1 MNMRAL
7 SLTLLL
13 SACAGRQSGPT
24 TPSTD
29 EVRSM
34 EEMRITARQE
44 ADGSISMNAY
54 DAETLFNAGV
64 AEMRAGSCE
73 TAVRHFDRVADEF
86 TTSRFVSPAL
96 YNAGLC
102 LKQRQSN
109 REAAL
114 RFERILRDT
123 PDSRDVKDA
132 GFQLAELYLALERWD
147 DGLEHATRM
156 LERTDLNS
164 DERVELLARKA
175 QYHLG
180 AERFDEAR
188 SQARLTLRWA
198 RTRPDDA
205 QVRDPYFTAAASYVL
220 AETLR
225 LQAEDV
231 RIPEGNVATQR
242 PVLERRAQLI
252 LDAQREYF
260 NTMRSRN
267 AEWSAAA
274 GYRIGNMYD
283 AFWDAIMTAPVPP
296 PSSPLEGE
304 LLELYHDEY
313 RNSLARLVKPLIRHS
328 IRYWEL
334 TLQMVERTGV
344 ESEWT
349 RRIEEDLERART
361 RLLEQP
367 EGQGGLPP
375 RPDLTT
381 EPSDAGT
388 N

>member
-1 MNMRAL
+1 
-7 SLTLLL
+7 
-13 SACAGRQSGPT
+13 
-24 TPSTD
+24 
-29 EVRSM
+29 M

-44 ADGSISMNAY
+44 ADGSISMDAY
-54 DAETLFNAGV
+54 DAETLFNTGV

-73 TAVRHFDRVADEF
+73 AAVRAFDRIADEF

-102 LKQRQSN
+102 LKQRQST

-114 RFERILRDT
+114 RFERILRDA

-132 GFQLAELYLALERWD
+132 GFQLAELYVALERWD
-147 DGLEHATRM
+147 DGLEHTTRM

-175 QYHLG
+175 QYYLG
-180 AERFDEAR
+180 AERFEQAR

-198 RTRPDDA
+198 RTRPDGE

-225 LQAEDV
+225 REAEQV

-242 PVLERRAQLI
+242 PVLEQRAQLI
-252 LDAQREYF
+252 LDAQRQYF

-296 PSSPLEGE
+296 PSEPLEGE
-304 LLELYHDEY
+304 LLQVYNDEY

-344 ESEWT
+344 QSEWT
-349 RRIEEDLERART
+349 TRIEEDLERART

-375 RPDLTT
+375 RTEEAAPETT
-381 EPSDAGT
+381 PSE
-388 N
+388 

>member
-1 MNMRAL
+1 MRAI
-7 SLTLLL
+7 SLLVVLV
-13 SACAGRQSGPT
+13 ACGGRQTGPT
-24 TPSTD
+24 TPGTD

-34 EEMRITARQE
+34 EEMRITAHQE

-54 DAETLFNAGV
+54 DAETLFNSGV
-64 AEMRAGSCE
+64 AQMRAGSCE
-73 TAVRHFDRVADEF
+73 AAVQAFDRVADEF
-86 TTSRFVSPAL
+86 PTSRFVSPAL
-96 YNAGLC
+96 YNGGLC

-109 REAAL
+109 REAVL

-132 GFQLAELYLALERWD
+132 GFQMAELYVPLERWE
-147 DGLEHATRM
+147 DGLEHVDRM

-175 QYHLG
+175 QYYLG
-180 AERFDEAR
+180 AERFEQAR

-198 RTRPDDA
+198 RTRPDGE

-225 LQAEDV
+225 REAAEV

-242 PVLERRAQLI
+242 PILEQRAQLI

-296 PSSPLEGE
+296 PSEPLEGE

-313 RNSLARLVKPLIRHS
+313 RTSLARLVKPLIRHS

-349 RRIEEDLERART
+349 TRIEEDLERART

-367 EGQGGLPP
+367 EGRGGLQPRTPESPP
-375 RPDLTT
+375 TT
-381 EPSDAGT
+381 E
-388 N
+388 

>member
-1 MNMRAL
+1 MRAFSIAL
-7 SLTLLL
+7 IALA
-13 SACAGRQSGPT
+13 ACGGRQTGTT
-24 TPSTD
+24 TPNGNE
-29 EVRSM
+29 EVRSL
-34 EEMRITARQE
+34 EEMRITARQQP
-44 ADGSISMNAY
+44 DGSISMDAY

-64 AEMRAGSCE
+64 AQMRAGSCE
-73 TAVRHFDRVADEF
+73 AAVEHFDRVADEF
-86 TTSRFVSPAL
+86 GTSRFVSPAL

-102 LKQRQSN
+102 LKERQST
-109 REAAL
+109 RDAVL

-132 GFQLAELYLALERWD
+132 GFQLAELYVPLERWD
-147 DGLEHATRM
+147 EGLEHADRM

-175 QYHLG
+175 QYYLG
-180 AERFDEAR
+180 AERFEEAR

-198 RTRPDDA
+198 RTRPED
-205 QVRDPYFTAAASYVL
+205 QEVRDIYFTAAASYVL

-225 LQAEDV
+225 REAAQV
-231 RIPEGNVATQR
+231 SIPEGNVATQR
-242 PVLERRAQLI
+242 PILERRAQLI

-274 GYRIGNMYD
+274 GYRIGSMYD
-283 AFWDAIMTAPVPP
+283 SFWDAIMTAPVPP

-349 RRIEEDLERART
+349 TRIEADLERART

-375 RPDLTT
+375 RPA
-381 EPSDAGT
+381 PDASED
-388 N
+388 